1 MNKQEKKQLMS
12 DFSQWC
18 SDRDTDRLAE
28 LGTDAWREAMKLMRS
43 AWDHQDAINDT
54 LRDDNERL
62 KSEAQAHHID
72 ERTSYHHIEE
82 LQAEADHHEE
92 RLRAVSGFAK
102 ALRRDRTKAWNEI
115 ERLNARLK
123 VLQDAGFKLGTQFNG
138 KEAIKIVGVGIHE
151 ALWNGGK

>member
-18 SDRDTDRLAE
+18 GDRDTDRLAE

-62 KSEAQAHHID
+62 KSEAHAHHID

-115 ERLNARLK
+115 ERLNREVKGEKELRIWHVSEIDRLNAQRLL
-123 VLQDAGFKLGTQFNG
+123 VAGDD
-138 KEAIKIVGVGIHE
+138 
-151 ALWNGGK
+151 